1 MAHLIGGIAPWLG
14 LDNHIFGTN
23 DPDIVFGDPF
33 TTDNSL
39 GVFEIGGFL
48 SSGQGGRDSLD
59 GHGGD
64 DTLFG
69 DAWAISDQGR
79 GGDDQL
85 DGGAG
90 GDTLYGDAF
99 SIDVSDSAIVA
110 GGNDRLS
117 GGKGNDTLY
126 GDGYNCLRG
135 RGGDDWLDGGAGDDI
150 LSGDAF
156 SLGDFFVGGN
166 DRLQGG
172 EGHDKLYGDGLDQ
185 GVVESGI
192 GGDDHLYGGSGN
204 DFLVGDVLFSRG
216 GSGGNDLLD
225 GGKGDD
231 VLYGDAEVGVDTAGG
246 DDLLIG
252 GAGNDQLWGD
262 GRLTAA
268 FAVETGADQFLFAR
282 NSGRDEIFDFELD
295 KDIIQIAGYGYDDFA
310 DFLSNIGD
318 DADGNAVL
326 QLNGTVDQVTLIG
339 IHAADLSA
347 ANFVFANA
355 DFALV

>member
-1 MAHLIGGIAPWLG
+1 M
-14 LDNHIFGTN
+14 
-23 DPDIVFGDPF
+23 
-33 TTDNSL
+33 
-39 GVFEIGGFL
+39 
-48 SSGQGGRDSLD
+48 
-59 GHGGD
+59 
-64 DTLFG
+64 
-69 DAWAISDQGR
+69 
-79 GGDDQL
+79 
-85 DGGAG
+85 
-90 GDTLYGDAF
+90 
-99 SIDVSDSAIVA
+99 
-110 GGNDRLS
+110 
-117 GGKGNDTLY
+117 
-126 GDGYNCLRG
+126 
-135 RGGDDWLDGGAGDDI
+135 
-150 LSGDAF
+150 
-156 SLGDFFVGGN
+156 
-166 DRLQGG
+166 
-172 EGHDKLYGDGLDQ
+172 
-185 GVVESGI
+185 
-192 GGDDHLYGGSGN
+192 
-204 DFLVGDVLFSRG
+204 
-216 GSGGNDLLD
+216 
-225 GGKGDD
+225 
-231 VLYGDAEVGVDTAGG
+231 DTAGG

>member
-90 GDTLYGDAF
+90 DDTLYGDAF

-126 GDGYNCLRG
+126 GDGYNCPEDVVATTGSTAPPETIFSR
-135 RGGDDWLDGGAGDDI
+135 AT
-150 LSGDAF
+150 LSPSAIF
-156 SLGDFFVGGN
+156 SLAGTIGSRAERAMTSSTAMASTRASWNPALAATTTSMVVLATTFLLEMFFSHVAAVAATTCSTEAKAMMSCMAMQRSAWTPRVGTT
-166 DRLQGG
+166 
-172 EGHDKLYGDGLDQ
+172 
-185 GVVESGI
+185 S
-192 GGDDHLYGGSGN
+192 
-204 DFLVGDVLFSRG
+204 
-216 GSGGNDLLD
+216 
-225 GGKGDD
+225 
-231 VLYGDAEVGVDTAGG
+231 
-246 DDLLIG
+246 
-252 GAGNDQLWGD
+252 
-262 GRLTAA
+262 
-268 FAVETGADQFLFAR
+268 
-282 NSGRDEIFDFELD
+282 
-295 KDIIQIAGYGYDDFA
+295 
-310 DFLSNIGD
+310 
-318 DADGNAVL
+318 
-326 QLNGTVDQVTLIG
+326 
-339 IHAADLSA
+339 
-347 ANFVFANA
+347 
-355 DFALV
+355 